1 VSASLRRAPAGA
13 RLRPS
18 TRALERIRR
27 ERSVVLGYHGVASS
41 KLRDD
46 LSLLQVSP
54 SRFRRQLELLLAAG
68 FNFVTLEELALR
80 ADGGAPEPGLAAVT
94 FDDGMR
100 NNHSVALPILSEYG
114 IRATV
119 YVTIGFMGTVSPWV
133 GAGGDG
139 VMLSEPELR
148 ELAAAG
154 WEIGAHTMTHPDMSM
169 LDYEA
174 CLAEIVD
181 SREALERMTG
191 ASVRTFAYPFGRYG
205 PAALAAA
212 RDAGMIAAVTTGS
225 GSWKPFEMT
234 RAMIGAID
242 PMPIV
247 LLKLTDRY
255 EPLLRSAPARTA
267 RRASKALRQA
277 VRARGAGPGP
287 AS

>member
-1 VSASLRRAPAGA
+1 
-13 RLRPS
+13 
-18 TRALERIRR
+18 
-27 ERSVVLGYHGVASS
+27 VVLGYHGVASS
-41 KLRDD
+41 RLRDD

-68 FNFVTLEELALR
+68 FSFVTLEELARR

-100 NNHSVALPILSEYG
+100 NNHSIALPILSEYG
-114 IRATV
+114 IHATV
-119 YVTIGFMGTVSPWV
+119 YVTIGFMGGVSPWV

-139 VMLSEPELR
+139 AMLDEPELR

-154 WEIGAHTMTHPDMSM
+154 WEIGAHTMTHPDMST
-169 LDYEA
+169 LDYDA
-174 CLAEIVD
+174 CLGEIVD
-181 SREALERMTG
+181 SRDALERMTG

-205 PAALAAA
+205 PAAVAAA

-225 GSWKPFEMT
+225 GTWKPYEIT

-242 PMPIV
+242 PLPVV

-255 EPLLRSAPARTA
+255 EPLLRSAPARAA
-267 RRASKALRQA
+267 RRASKGLRQA
-277 VRARGAGPGP
+277 LRARGAGADPP
-287 AS
+287 A